1 MTIAGVV
8 LAAGA
13 GSRFEGPNH
22 KLLADFR
29 GQPVVVHA
37 IKAALGAG
45 FNQLYVVTGAVELEQ
60 ELQRWFDPEPDS
72 ECDAGFESGDDAGPI
87 TWVESPDWELGQAHS
102 LQSALAAIRADGH
115 VSFVVGL
122 GDQPMVP
129 TSAWRSVGASRGPIT
144 VAEFGGQRRPPVKL
158 EQEVW
163 GLLPREGDLGARELI
178 RSHPE
183 MVSAVPCAG
192 NAADIDTER
201 DLKRWS

>member
-1 MTIAGVV
+1 MSIAGVV

-29 GQPVVVHA
+29 GQPVVVHV
-37 IKAALGAG
+37 IKAALEAG
-45 FNQLYVVTGAVELEQ
+45 FNQLYVVTGAVELEV
-60 ELQRWFDPEPDS
+60 ELAEWLDTEP
-72 ECDAGFESGDDAGPI
+72 GQI
-87 TWVESPDWELGQAHS
+87 IWVESPDWERGQAHS
-102 LQSALAAIRADGH
+102 LQAALTAIKADGH
-115 VSFVVGL
+115 EAFVVGL

-129 TSAWRSVGASRGPIT
+129 SSAWRSVGASRGAIT

-158 EQEVW
+158 EQQVW
-163 GLLPREGDLGARELI
+163 ELLPMEGDLGARELI

-183 MVSAVPCAG
+183 LVSAVPCGG
-192 NAADIDTER
+192 NAADIDTKR

>member
-1 MTIAGVV
+1 MSIAGVV

-13 GSRFEGPNH
+13 GSRFEGSGH

-37 IKAALGAG
+37 IRAALGAG
-45 FNQLYVVTGAVELEQ
+45 FNQLYVISGAVELET
-60 ELQRWFDPEPDS
+60 ELAEWFD
-72 ECDAGFESGDDAGPI
+72 AESGQI

-102 LQSALAAIRADGH
+102 LQAALAAIKADGH
-115 VSFVVGL
+115 GSFVVGL

-129 TSAWRSVGASRGPIT
+129 TSAWRSVGASRGVVT
-144 VAEFGGQRRPPVKL
+144 VAEFDGKRRPPVKL
-158 EQEVW
+158 EQQVW
-163 GLLPREGDLGARELI
+163 GLLPVDGDLGARELI

-183 MVSAVPCAG
+183 LVSAVPCDG
-192 NAADIDTER
+192 NAADIDTKR

>member
-13 GSRFEGPNH
+13 GSRFEGANH

-37 IKAALGAG
+37 IAAALGAG

-60 ELQRWFDPEPDS
+60 ELQQWFDADSGSEP
-72 ECDAGFESGDDAGPI
+72 GDGAGPI
-87 TWVESPDWELGQAHS
+87 TWIESPDWERGQAHS
-102 LQSALAAIRADGH
+102 LQAALAAIRADGH
-115 VSFVVGL
+115 ASFVVGL

-158 EQEVW
+158 EREVW
-163 GLLPREGDLGARELI
+163 GLLPEEGDLGARELI

-183 MVSAVPCAG
+183 LVSAVPCGG
-192 NAADIDTER
+192 NAADIDTKR